1 MQTQATVS
9 LEKRALEK
17 TRVFAMDL
25 SEHCTHELTLH
36 TRLRVAGLCDYG
48 RQQRVY
54 RAQAAMRYFQPRFLR
69 AVAGNT
75 WRRYAHRVP
84 VFIPALEGI
93 NTDRDRLTLHW
104 HVLIGNLPQ
113 TLSTQTLIEQARRI
127 WTEHYDAGTD
137 IEAQPLYYARGFGGY
152 ATKELSRFNYDCIDY
167 DFFRAPKH
175 LTDRQQC
182 CS

>member
-1 MQTQATVS
+1 MQTQPAVS
-9 LEKRALEK
+9 LQKRALEK
-17 TRVFAMDL
+17 TRIFAMDL

-36 TRLRVAGLCDYG
+36 TRLHVAGMCTHG

-93 NTDRDRLTLHW
+93 KTDRDRLTLHW

-113 TLSTQTLIEQARRI
+113 TLSTQTLIDQARHT
-127 WTEHYDAGTD
+127 WTQHHDAGTD
-137 IEAQPLYYARGFGGY
+137 IEAQPLYNARGFGRY
-152 ATKELSRFNYDCIDY
+152 ATKELSRFNYDCVDY
-167 DFFRAPKH
+167 DFLKAPAH
-175 LTDRQQC
+175 IIDRLPC